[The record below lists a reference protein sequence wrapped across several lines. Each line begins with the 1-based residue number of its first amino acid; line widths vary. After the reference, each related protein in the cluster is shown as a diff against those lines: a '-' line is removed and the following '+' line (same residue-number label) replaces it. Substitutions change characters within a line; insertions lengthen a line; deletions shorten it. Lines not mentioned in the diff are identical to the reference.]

1 MRVTI
6 KNKMFSL
13 SGSSRVKNE
22 QGQDVFFVK
31 GKFFSPTRVKRI
43 CDMNKNVLFKV
54 RNKWINFF
62 NKRAYVFQGD
72 TKIATVKHP
81 FFSGHKFVLEGYKD
95 EIAIEGGFFS
105 LHSTIVRN
113 GVPIG
118 AINREFFALTD
129 TFMLEADE
137 ENMPFLIALVIAIDN
152 IVDNIANSAN

>member
-13 SGSSRVKNE
+13 RGSSRVKNE
-22 QGQDVFFVK
+22 QGEDVFFVK
-31 GKFFSPTRVKRI
+31 GKFFSPTHVKRI
-43 CDMNKNVLFKV
+43 CDINKNELYRV

-62 NKRAYVFQGD
+62 NKRAYIYQGD

-81 FFSGHKFVLEGYKD
+81 FFSGNKFVLEGYKD
-95 EIAIEGGFFS
+95 DISIAGGFFS
-105 LHSTIVRN
+105 LHSTIIKN

-129 TFMLEADE
+129 TFTLEADE
-137 ENMPFLIALVIAIDN
+137 KNMPLMIALVIAIDN
-152 IVDNIANSAN
+152 IVDKMTDSHD